1 MKISIQSSAIRAAAI
16 CAAKKDIRYYLVG
29 VHVKVAHRD
38 YATVA
43 GTNGHVLF
51 AGRATI
57 ENLEGQQFAAWSMT
71 IPLEVCKKISKKL
84 TSVTL
89 ESLPDGAYMLD
100 GMRFLPVDGRFP
112 RYQSV
117 IPKFTDVQSEQQAS
131 QFDYALL
138 AQANDAMIAYHDAKS
153 STVYPLVQRG
163 DDSGLIHNGE
173 NTAVVVVMPRRA
185 DKDIGAYQGY
195 NEDFPAPLTPAQQAA

>member
-1 MKISIQSSAIRAAAI
+1 MKISIQASAIRAAAI

-29 VHVKVAHRD
+29 VHLKVAHRD

-43 GTNGHVLF
+43 GTNGHILF
-51 AGRATI
+51 AGRAAI
-57 ENLEGQQFAAWSMT
+57 ENLENQQSADWSMT

-84 TSVTL
+84 SAVIL

-100 GMRFLPVDGRFP
+100 GMRFVPVDGRFP
-112 RYQSV
+112 DYQRV
-117 IPKFTDVQSEQQAS
+117 IPKCDVVQVEQQAS

-138 AQANDAMIAYHDAKS
+138 AQGNDAMIAYHDAKS

-163 DDSGLIHNGE
+163 NDSGLIHNGE
-173 NTAVVVVMPRRA
+173 NTAVVVVMGMRV
-185 DKDIGAYQGY
+185 KDIGAYQGY
-195 NEDFPAPLTPAQQAA
+195 NEDFPAPLTQAQKAA

>member
-43 GTNGHVLF
+43 GTNGHILF
-51 AGRATI
+51 AGRAAI
-57 ENLEGQQFAAWSMT
+57 ENLEGQQSAGWSMT

-84 TSVTL
+84 SAVIL

-100 GMRFLPVDGRFP
+100 GMRFVPVDGRFP
-112 RYQSV
+112 DYQRV
-117 IPKFTDVQSEQQAS
+117 IPKYDIVQVEQQAS

-138 AQANDAMIAYHDAKS
+138 AQGNDAMIAYHNAKG

-163 DDSGLIHNGE
+163 NDSGLIHNGE
-173 NTAVVVVMPRRA
+173 NTAVVVVMGMRV
-185 DKDIGAYQGY
+185 KDIGAYQGY